1 LRFSGSYQE
10 SLSHKL
16 GRFGALSFWSRGRRA
31 TDGGE
36 RWNLRGAIQSLGEF
50 SQRDGCRAIV
60 NDYRAIKR
68 RLTIGQPGIAGQ
80 PGTCKPCLEHGPRPC
95 NGWCHTQQAIDGPAA
110 RMESY
115 VDKWLDNPEVRAIV
129 HRRAHGGGTS
139 N

>member
-1 LRFSGSYQE
+1 MVSGGAAMCNPHAIPIDARMTLGRSCCALHFSGSYQE

-68 RLTIGQPGIAGQ
+68 RLTIGQPG
-80 PGTCKPCLEHGPRPC
+80 
-95 NGWCHTQQAIDGPAA
+95 
-110 RMESY
+110 
-115 VDKWLDNPEVRAIV
+115 
-129 HRRAHGGGTS
+129 
-139 N
+139 